1 MSQYT
6 CSLCD
11 DPSDPVV
18 QLHTNLTNG
27 ATAAIGANCLP
38 VGLVGALAVELGTDP
53 QRLYDTIRKFADRE
67 AKSAAKAEA
76 EAGTPAVAGEADP
89 ASRPKP
95 DDWVCL
101 VCGDDTD
108 DHFQGLTPHREDVTA

>member
-1 MSQYT
+1 MSQYI
-6 CSLCD
+6 CALCD

-53 QRLYDTIRKFADRE
+53 QRLYDHIRKFADRE

-76 EAGTPAVAGEADP
+76 EAGTPAVAGEADQP
-89 ASRPKP
+89 GQPGHTQADADADGAMAEQLAAEQDRAES
-95 DDWVCL
+95 
-101 VCGDDTD
+101 
-108 DHFQGLTPHREDVTA
+108 DVIA

>member
-1 MSQYT
+1 MSQYI
-6 CSLCD
+6 CALCD

-53 QRLYDTIRKFADRE
+53 QRLYDHIRKFADRE
-67 AKSAAKAEA
+67 AKSAAKAQA
-76 EAGTPAVAGEADP
+76 APGAPAVAGEAEQPDP
-89 ASRPKP
+89 PEHDPGPAV
-95 DDWVCL
+95 DDDGGMSDRL
-101 VCGDDTD
+101 GD
-108 DHFQGLTPHREDVTA
+108 QAQAESDVIA